1 MTNLHDLLIAG
12 RMLGGSGGTPAP
24 EPVLIEKTITANGT
38 YTAEDDSADGYSSVT
53 VNVTPPAVSTY
64 AEGIKY
70 SAAETALMKIEN
82 GGFDTSSGITL
93 EMCFIMHNDERATA
107 RFFSTYN
114 NIVAVALDTYDG
126 VRNMELAVAAS
137 WVIAY
142 NSANTFAIPIGVL
155 STITVVITP
164 SSWSCYLN
172 GALMADGT
180 NNQISF
186 DTLFVGSAGGSDR
199 NLIDTDMYNV
209 RVYERA
215 LSAAEIA
222 ANRAVDVEKY
232 GS

>member
-1 MTNLHDLLIAG
+1 MVDLYDLAFARNLSG
-12 RMLGGSGGTPAP
+12 GGTPAP

-53 VNVTPPAVSTY
+53 VNVTPPVIPTY

-70 SAAETALMKIEN
+70 NAAETALMKIEN

-93 EMCFIMHNDERATA
+93 EMCFVMHNDERATA

-114 NIVAVALDTYDG
+114 DIVAVALDTYNG

-137 WVIAY
+137 WVITY

-155 STITVVITP
+155 STITAVITP

-172 GALMADGT
+172 GTLMADGT

-186 DTLFVGSAGGSDR
+186 DTFFVGSANGSNDR
-199 NLIDTDMYNV
+199 RLIDTDMYNV
-209 RVYERA
+209 RIYERA

>member
-1 MTNLHDLLIAG
+1 MVDLYDLAFARNLSG
-12 RMLGGSGGTPAP
+12 GGTPAP

-93 EMCFIMHNDERATA
+93 EMCFVMHNDERATA

-114 NIVAVALDTYDG
+114 DIVAVALDTYNG

-137 WVIAY
+137 WVITY

-155 STITVVITP
+155 STITAVITP

-172 GALMADGT
+172 GTLMADGT

-186 DTLFVGSAGGSDR
+186 DTFFVGSANGSNDR
-199 NLIDTDMYNV
+199 RLIDTDMYNV
-209 RVYERA
+209 RIYERA